1 MGGERGKE
9 RNLTRDFK
17 HSARNRAP
25 ANAAAA
31 KRTAPFAAGGWLLV
45 LLAPAAAVAQPLTVG
60 QVLAEARAN
69 RQELKA
75 SRARAEAVAQTPKIV
90 GALSD
95 PMLMGGV
102 DHLPFKL
109 NGVNYSVQLQQD
121 FPLSRVR
128 GARARTASRQ
138 ADAARAQIAITALDV
153 EANALRSFLL
163 LVEAQRMKAVT
174 TELRALAA
182 QVQSSVQARVAA
194 TQASLSEAVRAEVEV
209 ARLDG
214 ELLAY
219 EREVLGAWAM
229 TQAAMGRTSP
239 SAEVPQSEL
248 TTPTRSPSEV
258 SALVDAAIERRPELA
273 QMRASAEAA
282 RANVEVMSSMYFPMA
297 FVRLGAANTMM
308 EGPGLMLM
316 AGVSLPIF
324 RERLG
329 AGYEEA
335 SAMSRMAEAD
345 VEAMRTMIQGQVGAA
360 RERVLSAQ
368 ARFAAARD
376 RLLPLSQQ
384 AVKLAMVAYTSGQL
398 PLVSVLDAARAQGEA
413 QMDAVRAELELDAA
427 WIELGRATGEVNVGS

>member
-45 LLAPAAAVAQPLTVG
+45 LLAPAAAVAQPLTVE

-297 FVRLGAANTMM
+297 FVRIGAANTMM

-413 QMDAVRAELELDAA
+413 QLDAVRAELELDAA